1 MPSPDQISTVIVPA
15 ASNWLVSLDDAL
27 DELGLTSDGSTQ
39 DTQVGRMISRVS
51 AAISTYCDRVFV
63 RQSYRDQFRYAA
75 CFDWGKP
82 LMLSQAPIAV
92 DEDGDLVLIVS
103 EDGTAVAAAEWEANR
118 SAGTLYRLDSAAGV
132 SAWSGSLVVVDYDA
146 GFDVIPEDLQA
157 AALEWMGVRWAT
169 RGRDPALRS
178 LSIPDVVAETYFDPA
193 AASSGAAAGM
203 PSTIRNT
210 LDQYRRISI

>member
-1 MPSPDQISTVIVPA
+1 MPSPDQISTVITPA

-27 DELGLTSDGSTQ
+27 DELGLTSDGGTQ
-39 DTQVGRMISRVS
+39 DTQVGRMIGRVS

-63 RQSYRDQFRYAA
+63 RQSYRDQFRYA
-75 CFDWGKP
+75 CFSSGVP
-82 LMLSQAPIAV
+82 LILSQAPIAV
-92 DEDGDLVLIVS
+92 DEDGDLVLIAS
-103 EDGTAVAAAEWEANR
+103 EDGTAVAAAEWEVNR
-118 SAGTLYRLDSAAGV
+118 TAGMLYRLDSAAGAA
-132 SAWSGSLVVVDYDA
+132 AWSGSLIVVDYDA
-146 GFDVIPEDLQA
+146 GFDLIPEDVQA